1 MAHIPHA
8 LGLPEITFR
17 VAQYL
22 DRDDFTACSL
32 VCKSFYASFAS
43 YLWENIR
50 LGVLPASEKKRA
62 QNQEP
67 LAKFISPD
75 AKILYDFPQEQQ
87 SSQQHEILQLLHRIA
102 PWIRSLSLYSA
113 YFAFNWT
120 PGDQCNNLHSLLLS
134 LPTFAMPSGETSWNA
149 CEALVRQNS
158 NSLRS
163 LTLIEWRECFGDSV
177 RPIWSPLHTCAQHSN
192 LTTLKMQRGTLRA
205 QDLEAFLTICQQL
218 EILELTAMD
227 MTALLVPSNE
237 SSTQTEEGVHHE
249 NRPSLSI
256 TSAAVRFPKLRELT
270 LDKIKLIPKYLIK
283 ELILHCPMLHTLVWR
298 LNGGMFSLNDLC
310 DYFEAQSWPYL
321 DSLVITGHSNVVHTQ
336 EHIRFLQSIKRPFKL
351 MDLCLWA
358 LTQRSFDLLREG
370 GHFETLT
377 KINLTTQFMTVDQ
390 QESIIDGTQ
399 ATASKRIIEVLES
412 CPSLEHIVAKE
423 VKGQD
428 IIDSKPWACH
438 RLKTFE
444 VLISMDLPEQ
454 STTRVLYTEDEK
466 RQCHQVFE
474 RLSQL
479 RRLKVLNMRNQYQ
492 GRCLRGS
499 PVCIPLDLRMGLGR
513 LSTLRD
519 LEWIGYQ
526 GPQNMRMV
534 DVEWM
539 LQHWSRLRK
548 MTGRKPALKR
558 SKTFGGTSVRCYLL
572 RKALMARKVDVPMEW
587 MFYVTNVERYMKSNG
602 LETVYDTDD
611 DDEG

>member
-22 DRDDFTACSL
+22 ELDDFTACSL
-32 VCKSFYASFAS
+32 VCKSFYASFAP
-43 YLWENIR
+43 YLWENIH
-50 LGVLPASEKKRA
+50 LGVLSAEKKRA

-67 LAKFISPD
+67 RAKSISPD
-75 AKILYDFPQEQQ
+75 TKVLYDFPPEQQ
-87 SSQQHEILQLLHRIA
+87 SSQQYEILQLLHRIA
-102 PWIRSLSLYSA
+102 PWIRSLSLYSS
-113 YFAFNWT
+113 YFACNLT
-120 PGDQCNNLHSLLLS
+120 PGDQCNKLHSLLLS
-134 LPTFAMPSGETSWNA
+134 LPTFAMPSEETSWNA

-163 LTLIEWRECFGDSV
+163 LTLIEWRECFGDPL

-192 LTTLKMQRGTLRA
+192 LTTLKMQHGTLRA

-218 EILELTAMD
+218 GILELTAMD

-237 SSTQTEEGVHHE
+237 SSTETEEGVHYE
-249 NRPSLSI
+249 NRPSLSA

-270 LDKIKLIPKYLIK
+270 LDKINLIPKYLIK
-283 ELILHCPMLHTLVWR
+283 EFILHCPMLRTLVWR
-298 LNGGMFSLNDLC
+298 LNGRKFSLNDFC
-310 DYFEAQSWPYL
+310 DYFEAQPWPYL
-321 DSLVITGHSNVVHTQ
+321 DSLVITGHSNALGIQ
-336 EHIRFLQSIKRPFKL
+336 EHSRFLQSIKRPFKL
-351 MDLCLWA
+351 MDLYLWA
-358 LTQRSFDLLREG
+358 IDQRSFDLLRQG

-377 KINLTTQFMTVDQ
+377 KINLATHFLIVDL
-390 QESIIDGTQ
+390 QESFVDGTQ

-444 VLISMDLPEQ
+444 VLISMDIPEQ

-466 RQCHQVFE
+466 RRCHQVFE

-479 RRLKVLNMRNQYQ
+479 RRLEVLNIRNQYP
-492 GRCLRGS
+492 GYMERYLLRK

-548 MTGRKPALKR
+548 MTGGQPALKL

-572 RKALMARKVDVPMEW
+572 RKALMARKVDFP
-587 MFYVTNVERYMKSNG
+587 VEGMIYG
-602 LETVYDTDD
+602 EGCGDVYEEQWIGDRV
-611 DDEG
+611 

>member
-1 MAHIPHA
+1 
-8 LGLPEITFR
+8 
-17 VAQYL
+17 
-22 DRDDFTACSL
+22 
-32 VCKSFYASFAS
+32 
-43 YLWENIR
+43 
-50 LGVLPASEKKRA
+50 
-62 QNQEP
+62 
-67 LAKFISPD
+67 
-75 AKILYDFPQEQQ
+75 
-87 SSQQHEILQLLHRIA
+87 
-102 PWIRSLSLYSA
+102 
-113 YFAFNWT
+113 
-120 PGDQCNNLHSLLLS
+120 
-134 LPTFAMPSGETSWNA
+134 MPSEETSWNA

-163 LTLIEWRECFGDSV
+163 LTLIEWRECFGDPL

-192 LTTLKMQRGTLRA
+192 LSTLKMQCGTLRA
-205 QDLEAFLTICQQL
+205 QDLVAFLTICQQL

-227 MTALLVPSNE
+227 MTALLVSSNE
-237 SSTQTEEGVHHE
+237 SSTESEGGVHHE
-249 NRPSLSI
+249 NRLSLST

-283 ELILHCPMLHTLVWR
+283 EFILHCPMLHTLVWR
-298 LNGGMFSLNDLC
+298 LNGGKFSLNDFC

-321 DSLVITGHSNVVHTQ
+321 DSLVITGHSNALGIQ

-351 MDLCLWA
+351 MDLRIWVIDE
-358 LTQRSFDLLREG
+358 RSFDLLRQG

-377 KINLTTQFMTVDQ
+377 KINLATHFLIVDQ

-399 ATASKRIIEVLES
+399 AIASKRIMEVLES

-479 RRLKVLNMRNQYQ
+479 RRLKVLNMRNQYL
-492 GRCLRGS
+492 GCWERYLRRS
-499 PVCIPLDLRMGLGR
+499 PVCIPLDLRMG
-513 LSTLRD
+513 
-519 LEWIGYQ
+519 
-526 GPQNMRMV
+526 
-534 DVEWM
+534 
-539 LQHWSRLRK
+539 
-548 MTGRKPALKR
+548 
-558 SKTFGGTSVRCYLL
+558 
-572 RKALMARKVDVPMEW
+572 
-587 MFYVTNVERYMKSNG
+587 
-602 LETVYDTDD
+602 
-611 DDEG
+611 